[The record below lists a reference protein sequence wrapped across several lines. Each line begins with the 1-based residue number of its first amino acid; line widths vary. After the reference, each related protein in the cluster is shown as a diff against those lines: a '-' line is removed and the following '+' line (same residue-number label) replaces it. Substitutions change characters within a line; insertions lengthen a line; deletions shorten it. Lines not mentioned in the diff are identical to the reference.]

1 MAILVLGAGI
11 IGLTT
16 AITLRRQGHDVE
28 IWAKAISPGTTSDV
42 AAAFWY
48 PYAAMPVDAVTRWA
62 SISFDDFADQS
73 LIRESGIKSS
83 TVSKFFETTVEP
95 PAWRAAVKD
104 YEEFEVSDKPGYLS
118 GFRFSTWIIDMSRY
132 MPYLKTL
139 WKELGGRVAFKP
151 VESFNDIPETYSI
164 IINCTGIGA
173 RTLVKDDS
181 LVPARGRVVMM
192 APFENQPDNI
202 LIDAGDALFG
212 MIVPRT
218 HDIVLGGTYE
228 ENEDDRSIDDKAIKA
243 IIARCAKLCPPLA
256 HKKREV
262 LGSACGVRPVRST
275 VRLEAEK
282 ISDNRTIIHNYGHG
296 GAGVTLAWGCAGDVA
311 EILANL

>member
-1 MAILVLGAGI
+1 VAILVLGAGI

-48 PYAAMPVDAVTRWA
+48 PYAALPVEAVSRWA

-73 LIRESGIKSS
+73 LIREAGIKAS
-83 TVSKFFETTVEP
+83 TVSKFFETTVDP
-95 PAWRAAVKD
+95 PAWRSAVKD
-104 YEEFEVSDKPGYLS
+104 YEEFDVTDKPGYLS
-118 GFRFSTWIIDMSRY
+118 GFRFTTWTIDMSRY
-132 MPYLKTL
+132 MPYLKTV
-139 WKELGGRVAFKP
+139 WKEMGGRVAFKP
-151 VESFNDIPETYSI
+151 VESFDEIPEKYSI

-173 RTLVKDDS
+173 RALAMDNALVA
-181 LVPARGRVVMM
+181 ARGRVVMM
-192 APFENQPDNI
+192 AAFDNQPENI
-202 LIDAGDALFG
+202 LLDAGDTLFG

-218 HDIVLGGTYE
+218 HDLVLGGTYE
-228 ENEDDRSIDDKAIKA
+228 ENEEDRSTDDSAIKA
-243 IIARCAKLCPPLA
+243 IIARCAKLCPELA
-256 HKKREV
+256 NKKREV
-262 LGSACGVRPVRST
+262 LGSACGLRPVRSA

-282 ISDNRTIIHNYGHG
+282 ISDKRTIIHNYGHG

-311 EILANL
+311 QLISQI